1 MIDNITETRRN
12 EMTKIKEAAEVSLS
26 IYNTIDGYRIPEGN
40 RVAHKSLGQVLR
52 SLVELLENERY
63 LPSQIC
69 SSKSYR

>member
-12 EMTKIKEAAEVSLS
+12 EMTNIKEAAEVSLS

-52 SLVELLENERY
+52 SLVELLENER
-63 LPSQIC
+63 PESTNTQ
-69 SSKSYR
+69 SAT

>member
-1 MIDNITETRRN
+1 MTDNITETHRN

-52 SLVELLENERY
+52 SLVELLENEQ
-63 LPSQIC
+63 SGSTHTQ
-69 SSKSYR
+69 SAT

>member
-1 MIDNITETRRN
+1 MINNITETRRN

-52 SLVELLENERY
+52 SLVALLEDE
-63 LPSQIC
+63 PTGPTDTQSAA
-69 SSKSYR
+69 